1 MYLKNL
7 LPLAVL
13 TACLFFTACKDD
25 DDDSASNEVLLTISA
40 GWSITA
46 YETNLAEL
54 ADDIAAA
61 IPEEALD
68 GLSRDFYADIFKG
81 IAAEINVVE
90 ACEAD
95 DIFIFLEDGTLSYT
109 DSGTDC
115 EEDGE
120 ADAPYENNSSWNLDG
135 DQLTMTSADGE
146 STVFTIEVLTDSQ
159 LVIESREAFEEED
172 LDLNLDQ
179 DLITRIEF
187 SAN

>member
-1 MYLKNL
+1 MYLRNL
-7 LPLAVL
+7 LPLAAL
-13 TACLFFTACKDD
+13 TVCLLFVACNDD
-25 DDDSASNEVLLTISA
+25 DDNPASNEALLTTSA

-61 IPEEALD
+61 IPEEDLQ

-81 IAAEINVVE
+81 IAADINVVE

-120 ADAPYENNSSWNLDG
+120 ADAPYESNSTWNLDG
-135 DQLTMTSADGE
+135 DQLTMTSVDGE
-146 STVFTIEVLTDSQ
+146 VTVFTIETLSSSQ
-159 LVIESREAFEEED
+159 LIIESREDFEEED
-172 LDLNLDQ
+172 LDVTLSQELV
-179 DLITRIEF
+179 TKIEF
-187 SAN
+187 AAN